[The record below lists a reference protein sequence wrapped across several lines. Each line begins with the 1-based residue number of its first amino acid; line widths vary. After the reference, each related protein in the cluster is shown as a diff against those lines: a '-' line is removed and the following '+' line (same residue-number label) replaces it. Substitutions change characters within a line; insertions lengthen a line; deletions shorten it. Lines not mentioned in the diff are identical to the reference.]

1 MAESRTSASAPM
13 PPSGR
18 PATGEGGSRSGGS
31 SMKDVSSQSGSSG
44 ESMAELSTQGQEAVS
59 QAQDQAV
66 KLVGMAREQATMQVA
81 TQKERAATI
90 LGALGTALHDAS
102 RQVRE
107 QEDAPIADFIDMAA
121 DQVEALSHMLNEQ
134 DIGQLIDTAQQF
146 ARRQPMLFLAA
157 AFAVGFVGT
166 RFLKSASPSAGGQHG
181 SASSWS
187 SGPSNRSGMRS
198 DFENTS
204 SERGA
209 SEYGASMSSG
219 GPGAGRH

>member
-13 PPSGR
+13 PPSGG
-18 PATGEGGSRSGGS
+18 PASGESGSRSGGGS
-31 SMKDVSSQSGSSG
+31 KKDASSQTGSSG
-44 ESMAELSTQGQEAVS
+44 ESMAELGKQGQEAVS
-59 QAQDQAV
+59 QAEDQAV

-81 TQKERAATI
+81 TQKERAAGI

-107 QEDAPIADFIDMAA
+107 QEDAPIADSLDMAA
-121 DQVEALSHMLNEQ
+121 DQVERLSRMLNEQ

-157 AFAVGFVGT
+157 AIAVGFVGT

-181 SASSWS
+181 SAS
-187 SGPSNRSGMRS
+187 GPSNRSGMRA
-198 DFENTS
+198 DVEETS
-204 SERGA
+204 SER
-209 SEYGASMSSG
+209 SSSDYEASMASG
-219 GPGAGRH
+219 GPEAGRP

>member
-1 MAESRTSASAPM
+1 MTESRTAASAPR
-13 PPSGR
+13 PPSGGR
-18 PATGEGGSRSGGS
+18 ASGEGGSRSGGGS
-31 SMKDVSSQSGSSG
+31 KNDASSQTGSSG
-44 ESMAELSTQGQEAVS
+44 ESMAELSRQGQETVS

-81 TQKERAATI
+81 TQKERAAGI
-90 LGALGTALHDAS
+90 VGALGTALHDAS

-107 QEDAPIADFIDMAA
+107 QEDAPIADYIDMAA
-121 DQVEALSHMLNEQ
+121 DQVEQLSRMLNEQ

-157 AFAVGFVGT
+157 AIAVGFVGT

-187 SGPSNRSGMRS
+187 SGPPNRSGMS
-198 DFENTS
+198 ADVEDTS
-204 SERGA
+204 SEMGA
-209 SEYGASMSSG
+209 AAYGASMSSG